1 MKLIQQL
8 NEAVNNAKVT
18 LAFQSDLIRTQE
30 DVPALEKF
38 LSDASERHSLMNAF
52 KRSRESESITSI
64 KIENGKICVYI
75 DPKKVS
81 KEYSEL
87 VVRIYENWVS
97 DITHFFNLKFQTET
111 DALLSKAISDKVL
124 TLSVSKFSAQT
135 LKRFSQI
142 VSDGASIL
150 RDNLVVSV
158 TKSGRVAK
166 VEFKKSLTA
175 EAYYKTYADLEKWLE
190 SNCEDHETAAARYAF
205 LSIRSLIVDT
215 LHKLG
220 SRKSEDSLIKAVNM
234 ALVKDS
240 TDFEDADVKD
250 GQSMIGFLRDEGF
263 THEQIS
269 HAMNY
274 IQSGN

>member
-1 MKLIQQL
+1 MKLIQFL
-8 NEAVNNAKVT
+8 NEAVNNAKIT
-18 LAFQSDLIRTQE
+18 LALHSDLIRTQE

-38 LSDASERHSLMNAF
+38 LSDVSNNHSLMNAF
-52 KRSRESESITSI
+52 RRSREHENITSI

-75 DPKKVS
+75 NPKKVG

-87 VVRIYENWVS
+87 IVRIYENWIS
-97 DITHFFNLKFQTET
+97 DITYFFERKFQTGT
-111 DALLSKAISDKVL
+111 DVLFSKAISDKVL
-124 TLSVSKFSAQT
+124 TLSVSNLSAF
-135 LKRFSQI
+135 KRFSQI

-150 RDNLVVSV
+150 RDNPVVSV

-166 VEFKKSLTA
+166 VEFKKSLTT
-175 EAYYKTYADLEKWLE
+175 EAYYKTYADLEKWLK

-220 SRKSEDSLIKAVNM
+220 SRKSEDSLIKAVNT
-234 ALVKDS
+234 ALIKDT

-263 THEQIS
+263 TNEQIS